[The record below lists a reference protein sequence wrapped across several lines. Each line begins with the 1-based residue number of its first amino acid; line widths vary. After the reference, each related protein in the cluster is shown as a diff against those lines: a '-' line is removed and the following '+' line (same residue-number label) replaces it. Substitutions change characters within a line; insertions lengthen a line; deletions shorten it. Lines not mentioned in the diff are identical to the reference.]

1 LASPALRAGQVE
13 GERISWRKREK
24 MPKMLQLL
32 PWSQNVRPCKRKTQ
46 AVKTSH
52 EKEALTS
59 PEELK

>member
-1 LASPALRAGQVE
+1 
-13 GERISWRKREK
+13 
-24 MPKMLQLL
+24 
-32 PWSQNVRPCKRKTQ
+32 VRPCKRKTQ